1 MIYIGIDPGP
11 EMSAYCEISNWG
23 TKEIKI
29 MAKEKINNDE
39 MLLNCDDWGVLVNN
53 NRDYKIA
60 IEMFQSMGM
69 PVGAEVFDTCVWI
82 GRFIERLNMV
92 PELIYRREE
101 KINLCGSMKAKDANI
116 RRALIDRFGV
126 PGTKKNPGVTYG
138 FAKDTWAALAVAV
151 TLMDKE
157 KLNEPK

>member
-11 EMSAYCEISNWG
+11 EMSAYCEIETQLNHIRILG
-23 TKEIKI
+23 
-29 MAKEKINNDE
+29 KEKISNNG
-39 MLLNCDDWGVLVNN
+39 MLVKCNEWPTKGT
-53 NRDYKIA
+53 KIG
-60 IEMFQSMGM
+60 IEMIASYGM
-69 PVGAEVFDTCVWI
+69 PVGKEVFETCLWI
-82 GRFIERLNMV
+82 GRFIERIGKV
-92 PELIYRREE
+92 PEYIYRREE

-116 RRALIDRFGV
+116 RQALIDRFGV

-157 KLNEPK
+157 KLNEMHRV